1 MGTKLLMSTSFHPQM
16 DRATDKAN
24 RSIGQMFQALI
35 KPDQKNWVEKS
46 PLIEFMINASIGNA
60 TGLTLFEINYRYMLA
75 MMKEM
80 RVMERTPQGA
90 KMFAR
95 NALKNMTLVH
105 NALIKDRIFQQK
117 YADQKQ
123 CREPEI

>member
-1 MGTKLLMSTSFHPQM
+1 MGTKLLMSTSFHPQT
-16 DRATDKAN
+16 DEATERAN